1 MRRLAIAAALL
12 GAACAKKEE
21 GPKAEHG
28 PGEVA
33 ATVEQVTAA
42 TFDETIDAVGVVVA
56 RPGHVAVL
64 AAPAPARIARVLVTA
79 GAIVKA
85 GDPLIEF
92 EQAPFE
98 AAAASAE
105 AALAG
110 AERAQARASRL
121 ADAGVL
127 PRKEADIAATELA
140 NARAAAVNARRAREL
155 SILHAPISGAVT
167 RMNATLGGSVDPSIP
182 LVEVTD
188 SRALDINLTV
198 SPADAARIRPG
209 QTVTLFAGTAAAE
222 APLGTGRVAVVA
234 AMVDSTSGGVPVRVT
249 LATST
254 RTVRVAEPLFGR
266 IVVARH
272 LAAVVIPLE
281 SLVPTGEGFQVFT
294 VDEHGIAHATPI
306 SVGGRSDRTA
316 WVIEGL
322 KAGDRVVT
330 KGAYGLDDSSKVL
343 TGKP

>member
-1 MRRLAIAAALL
+1 M
-12 GAACAKKEE
+12 
-21 GPKAEHG
+21 
-28 PGEVA
+28 
-33 ATVEQVTAA
+33 
-42 TFDETIDAVGVVVA
+42 
-56 RPGHVAVL
+56 
-64 AAPAPARIARVLVTA
+64 
-79 GAIVKA
+79 
-85 GDPLIEF
+85 
-92 EQAPFE
+92 
-98 AAAASAE
+98 
-105 AALAG
+105 
-110 AERAQARASRL
+110 
-121 ADAGVL
+121 
-127 PRKEADIAATELA
+127 
-140 NARAAAVNARRAREL
+140 
-155 SILHAPISGAVT
+155 
-167 RMNATLGGSVDPSIP
+167 
-182 LVEVTD
+182 
-188 SRALDINLTV
+188 
-198 SPADAARIRPG
+198 
-209 QTVTLFAGTAAAE
+209 TLFAGTAAAE

-294 VDEHGIAHATPI
+294 VDERGIAHATPI